1 MNINAARAGVHTQS
15 APKHIAHTVLTRGRA
30 TIMAL
35 FTPLKQKTLS
45 FLCDVPKMVIICS
58 NAKKGRRERDK
69 NSGAE

>member
-1 MNINAARAGVHTQS
+1 MNINAAP
-15 APKHIAHTVLTRGRA
+15 APKHTAHTVLTRGRA

-35 FTPLKQKTLS
+35 FIPLKQKTLS
-45 FLCDVPKMVIICS
+45 FFCDVPKMVIVCS